1 MGSKLKAEKI
11 KCLKNIAVQIRKD
24 CINTQRQVG
33 SGHLGGSFS
42 ALESMIYLYFHKMN
56 IDSKNAKKEDRD
68 YFILSK
74 GHASLG
80 YYWVLATAGFFQP
93 EELSTYRK
101 INSRLQGHS
110 HMDSAPGIEC
120 STGSLG
126 QGLSFG
132 IGIALGLKKKGLNN
146 KVYVMLGDGELEEG
160 QVWEALMLLGHL
172 KLDNVVPIIDYNKLQ
187 LDNTVENVSSLNNIS
202 EKIRPFGFTVLDVN
216 GHDFEEI
223 HDAFENI
230 KEGEASAI
238 VLHTVK
244 GKGVSF
250 MENSIP
256 WHSKKVDD
264 EEYIKAMEELNLQEV
279 IINA

>member
-1 MGSKLKAEKI
+1 MIEEKI
-11 KCLKNIAVQIRKD
+11 EYLKQMAIQIRKD
-24 CINTQRQVG
+24 CIETQREVG

-42 ALESMIYLYFHKMN
+42 AMESMIYLYFHKMN
-56 IDSKNAKKEDRD
+56 IDIKSPKKEDRD

-80 YYWVLATAGFFQP
+80 YYCVLARVGFFP
-93 EELSTYRK
+93 VEELNTYRK

-110 HMDSAPGIEC
+110 HIDSAPGIEC

-132 IGIALGLKKKGLNN
+132 IGIALGLKKKGLNG

-172 KLDNVVPIIDYNKLQ
+172 KLDNVIPIIDYNKLQ
-187 LDNTVENVSSLNNIS
+187 LDDSVENVCSLNNIS
-202 EKIRPFGFTVLDVN
+202 ERIRPFGFTVLDIN

-223 HDAFENI
+223 DDAFEGI
-230 KEGEASAI
+230 KEGEATAI

-250 MENSIP
+250 MENSVP
-256 WHSKKVDD
+256 WHSKKVND
-264 EEYIKAMEELNLQEV
+264 EEYIIAMEELKLQEV
-279 IINA
+279 LINV